1 MLLGLSK
8 ENLKNYSCFYTMKGF
23 FEEIQSIPINV
34 IKQKKWIDHIAEC
47 LRIGKEIDFVTQSML
62 IGSCFRNSR
71 YER

>member
-1 MLLGLSK
+1 
-8 ENLKNYSCFYTMKGF
+8 MKGF